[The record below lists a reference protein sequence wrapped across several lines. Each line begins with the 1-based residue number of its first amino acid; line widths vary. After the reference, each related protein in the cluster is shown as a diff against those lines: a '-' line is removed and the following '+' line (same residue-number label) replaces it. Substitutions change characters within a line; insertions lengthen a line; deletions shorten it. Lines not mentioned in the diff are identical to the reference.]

1 MQRSSNAKA
10 EDRQH
15 GGKRK
20 GNYPLVRVIM
30 RVVKKIA
37 AASVAQIEAW
47 FDQAIDA
54 TRLDDVFG
62 SSLH

>member
-1 MQRSSNAKA
+1 
-10 EDRQH
+10 
-15 GGKRK
+15 
-20 GNYPLVRVIM
+20 M